1 MTSEPLFQNTFILGR
16 PRVAIFADII
26 KIVTTVIQ
34 AIFKD
39 SKKVK
44 KELEIMFKN
53 AIYTFISWYRKIYWF
68 PVKNADVSRIQ
79 GVCHV
84 VYIFFGSSL
93 GKVQQCQVS

>member
-1 MTSEPLFQNTFILGR
+1 MTSWTEIMTSEPLFHNTFILGR

-53 AIYTFISWYRKIYWF
+53 AIYTFIS
-68 PVKNADVSRIQ
+68 
-79 GVCHV
+79 
-84 VYIFFGSSL
+84 
-93 GKVQQCQVS
+93 